1 MDSWLFLFYVCWV
14 VVGLFCGLVGW
25 LNVGFYLC
33 WLVSYLVVLCIAWL
47 YGCWVVV
54 SVGWIDIA
62 LFCRLVGC

>member
-1 MDSWLFLFYVCWV
+1 M

-54 SVGWIDIA
+54 IVGWIDIA
-62 LFCRLVGC
+62 

>member
-33 WLVSYLVVLCIAWL
+33 WLVGYLVVLCIAWM

-54 SVGWIDIA
+54 SVG
-62 LFCRLVGC
+62 